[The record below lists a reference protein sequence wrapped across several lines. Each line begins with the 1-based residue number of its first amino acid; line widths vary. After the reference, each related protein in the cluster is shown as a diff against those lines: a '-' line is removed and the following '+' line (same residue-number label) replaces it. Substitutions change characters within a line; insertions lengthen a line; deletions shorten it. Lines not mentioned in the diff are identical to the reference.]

1 MEQHSPLH
9 NTCEIGPLRKVLLH
23 RPGRELENL
32 MPDYLERLLFD
43 DIPYLKLAQ
52 EEHDQFADTLRQC
65 GVEGLYLTDLTAEA
79 VTDEAVRRQFIRD
92 YLCEAGIEHR
102 RTHDLLEEYFASLP
116 VKELVEQMEAGVRK
130 SDLQRFDS
138 SGRRG
143 VSLPGGSHAEP
154 VFHPG
159 PLCRGGRG
167 CDDPPDAHKNAQPGN
182 AVRQVY
188 F

>member
-65 GVEGLYLTDLTAEA
+65 GVEVLYLTDLTAEA

-102 RTHDLLEEYFASLP
+102 RTTICWKSILP
-116 VKELVEQMEAGVRK
+116 R
-130 SDLQRFDS
+130 SR
-138 SGRRG
+138 
-143 VSLPGGSHAEP
+143 
-154 VFHPG
+154 
-159 PLCRGGRG
+159 
-167 CDDPPDAHKNAQPGN
+167 
-182 AVRQVY
+182 
-188 F
+188 